1 MPHPPASSRRALT
14 AAQEATVR
22 EMAAEGCTRDEIAE
36 AIGVTPYVLSQRLRD
51 QLDLRLKQG
60 RPEGDEA
67 WIEPTGDEEEASR
80 SSLALA
86 PWVAARAA
94 EVRARWTPDRW
105 ARAMGK
111 RLPFEVGVMPD
122 ADFTGHEGSP

>member
-1 MPHPPASSRRALT
+1 MGDQRPTSRRLLT
-14 AAQEATVR
+14 RDQEATVR
-22 EMAAEGCTRDEIAE
+22 SMAADGMTRDEIAE

-51 QLDLRLKQG
+51 QLGMRLKHG

-67 WIEPTGDEEEASR
+67 WVDPTGDEDEASR

-94 EVRARWTPDRW
+94 EVRKAWTPERW
-105 ARAMGK
+105 ARAEGK
-111 RLPFEVGVMPD
+111 RLPLEVDVMPD
-122 ADFTGHEGSP
+122 LGVDFTGDA